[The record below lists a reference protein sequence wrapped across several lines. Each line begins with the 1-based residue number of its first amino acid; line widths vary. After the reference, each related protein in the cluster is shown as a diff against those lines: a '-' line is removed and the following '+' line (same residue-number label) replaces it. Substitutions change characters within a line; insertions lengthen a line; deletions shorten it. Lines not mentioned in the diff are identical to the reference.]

1 MKAPLR
7 SKIFR
12 IVAEQAALKNVKAYV
27 IGGYVRDFYLNRSCT
42 DIDIVIEGN
51 GMEIAS
57 AVASVLETRV
67 TLFKKFGTA
76 MLRYKGFEIEFVGAR
91 KESYRSDSGNP

>member
-51 GMEIAS
+51 GMES
-57 AVASVLETRV
+57 P
-67 TLFKKFGTA
+67 
-76 MLRYKGFEIEFVGAR
+76 LR
-91 KESYRSDSGNP
+91 